1 MKRMFDTRSSV
12 GKQLLLCG
20 GAVGHLMHLYDNRD
34 MTFGEMKGILTKA
47 ASGKLQKV
55 SEKLDGLNLVF
66 TWDVS
71 GDGLKVARAAGDIK
85 RGGMDAESLAAKF
98 QGRGNLSDAFNSA
111 FKVLRGAISSLPA
124 KTLSAV
130 FGPQGNRWYSVEV
143 IYTDNPNVINYDS
156 NTIVFH
162 GWPIMEMQDDGR
174 VGTADDTSG
183 ADVLAN
189 QVEKMQNAVNVRGW
203 KVQGPAVVR
212 MKNISDKSILQ
223 NVLSEI
229 DAAAQQAGV
238 GDGDTMGSYIEA
250 MLTDDVQ
257 KFGLP
262 KNVSSMIVAR
272 VMGVLGAPSLIDI
285 RKKADKSTHDD
296 IKRFVKN
303 SPELLKSY
311 VRPIEVAIN
320 DFAVELLK
328 GLESSLID
336 DSDEEVV
343 RLRGEVASAIAAI
356 ESSGDETAM
365 ATLSRQME
373 KLKSVENI
381 TSPVEGVVFIWK
393 GNAYKFTGSFASAN
407 SILGLFKYGRGGT
420 KLKMASK

>member
-1 MKRMFDTRSSV
+1 MMISSIL
-12 GKQLLLCG
+12 QPRALTEG

-66 TWDVS
+66 TWDAS
-71 GDGLKVARAAGDIK
+71 GEGLKVARAAGDIK
-85 RGGMDAESLAAKF
+85 RGGMDASSLASKF
-98 QGRGNLSDAFNSA
+98 QGRGNLAKAFNSA
-111 FKVLRGAISSLPA
+111 FKVLRGAIGSLPA
-124 KTLSAV
+124 KTLRSV
-130 FGPQGNRWYSVEV
+130 FGPRGNRWYSVEV
-143 IYTDNPNVINYDS
+143 IYTNNPNVINYDS

-162 GWPIMEMQDDGR
+162 GWPIMELQDDGT

-183 ADVLAN
+183 ADILSS
-189 QVEKMQNAVNVRGW
+189 QVERMQSAVNVRGW

-212 MKNISDKSILQ
+212 MKKISDKTILQ
-223 NVLSEI
+223 NVLSAI
-229 DAAAQQAGV
+229 DAAASEAGL
-238 GDGDTMGSYIEA
+238 GDSDTIGSYLEA
-250 MLTDDVQ
+250 KLSEEAQQLGVPRTVL
-257 KFGLP
+257 KAV
-262 KNVSSMIVAR
+262 VSRAL
-272 VMGVLGAPSLIDI
+272 GEPGAPTVIDI
-285 RKKADKSTHDD
+285 RKKIDKSKHEAIST
-296 IKRFVKN
+296 FVKS

-336 DSDEEVV
+336 DSDEEVM
-343 RLRGEVASAIAAI
+343 RLRGEVSSAISAI
-356 ESSGDETAM
+356 ESSGDEASM
-365 ATLSRQME
+365 ATLARQMD

-393 GNAYKFTGSFASAN
+393 GNAYKFTGSFAAAN
-407 SILGLFKYGRGGT
+407 QILGLFKYGRRG
-420 KLKMASK
+420 K

>member
-1 MKRMFDTRSSV
+1 
-12 GKQLLLCG
+12 
-20 GAVGHLMHLYDNRD
+20 
-34 MTFGEMKGILTKA
+34 
-47 ASGKLQKV
+47 
-55 SEKLDGLNLVF
+55 
-66 TWDVS
+66 
-71 GDGLKVARAAGDIK
+71 
-85 RGGMDAESLAAKF
+85 
-98 QGRGNLSDAFNSA
+98 
-111 FKVLRGAISSLPA
+111 
-124 KTLSAV
+124 V

-296 IKRFVKN
+296 ITRFVKN